1 MKKKILLKILCCF
14 LIIAILMGA
23 GLIAVGVTKDFD
35 GYSALFGSAP
45 DAFEYPFSG
54 SYYGPT
60 QLSNHHI
67 HKGGVRNV
75 PGF

>member
-1 MKKKILLKILCCF
+1 
-14 LIIAILMGA
+14 MGA
-23 GLIAVGVTKDFD
+23 GLIAVGLTKDFD
-35 GYSALFGSAP
+35 GYSGLFSSAP

-54 SYYGPT
+54 SYYIST
-60 QLSNHHI
+60 QLSNQYI